1 MGKDVKGSERGLI
14 WDSIWED
21 LWTDKNTS
29 VKISVRYQQD
39 ISQVIQNLDRVLKPV
54 YETERAFR

>member
-14 WDSIWED
+14 WDIIWD
-21 LWTDKNTS
+21 LWTAKKGS
-29 VKISVRYQQD
+29 VQTSVRYQEN
-39 ISQVIQNLDRVLKPV
+39 ISQVIQHLDRVLNPA